1 MRVTDVTQG
10 VGGCLCGAI
19 RYRFPPEAVISAA
32 HCHCSDCQKA
42 TGSGKAT
49 ILFLP
54 TETLQIEGECRTYT
68 VVGTDGGHVTR
79 GFCGHCGSPVIS
91 YVEEVPAM
99 RFIKA
104 GSLDDSSWVEVASSF
119 WSRSAQEWSPVDAR
133 VPSFEGNPVT
143 A

>member
-1 MRVTDVTQG
+1 MTDGMDVS
-10 VGGCLCGAI
+10 GGCLCAAI
-19 RYRFPPEAVISAA
+19 RYCFPREAVISAA

-54 TETLQIEGECRTYT
+54 TDALAMTGECRTYT

-79 GFCGHCGSPVIS
+79 GFCPDCGSPLIS
-91 YVEEVPAM
+91 YVEEVPGL

-104 GSLDDSSWVEVASSF
+104 GSLDDSSWVEVSSSF
-119 WSRSAQEWSPVDAR
+119 WSHSARDWSPVDAGI
-133 VPSFEGNPVT
+133 PSFEGNPPAV
-143 A
+143 